1 MAGSV
6 RVLKEQFH
14 SAPMDRKPLDT
25 DGLTPEEV
33 MRLRMGVNPALP
45 PEEQPNPYEIGQA
58 LSQYGFSDSDVEQGM
73 YPDSADIPLE
83 FDPMQAHLDEE
94 EARRKLKE
102 GIDAPQSS
110 RTPPPPRGPS
120 PRRYDDPP
128 NPFQKGSPLD
138 VVWELLKSP
147 VMPDL
152 PKCRNP
158 ECNRLATGTDGQG
171 YCMYCEDDLGNY
183 DDVVIPENED
193 KPVSPPWGFTGASGY
208 PGLVRP
214 GPGDDE
220 TRKAFDAAWALMK
233 QSPRQSTPT
242 QTVPPQNIPQGAPQF
257 QNTCPTCGG
266 TGIVPQ

>member
-1 MAGSV
+1 
-6 RVLKEQFH
+6 
-14 SAPMDRKPLDT
+14 
-25 DGLTPEEV
+25 

-94 EARRKLKE
+94 DVRRKLKE

-110 RTPPPPRGPS
+110 ETPPPPRGPS

-128 NPFQKGSPLD
+128 NPFKKGSPLD

-147 VMPDL
+147 VMADL
-152 PKCRNP
+152 HKCRNP
-158 ECNRLATGTDGQG
+158 ECNRLANGTDGQG

-193 KPVSPPWGFTGASGY
+193 KPVSPPFGFTGGSGY
-208 PGLVRP
+208 PGMT
-214 GPGDDE
+214 
-220 TRKAFDAAWALMK
+220 TRKAFDAAWILLK
-233 QSPRQSTPT
+233 QYDDPRAADAMAMFQQVQAAKLARQQQMMNAGLNPMTGAAQPQQSTPT